1 MIVGPI
7 VKLIFKG
14 YERTLAGLVSAI
26 LSVVDTKLA
35 GQTSVVKIRER
46 IGILL
51 AALNDA
57 ITRVLKGQYT
67 EALAIDDRNR
77 DTLYRAF
84 IYRLESDMLCTY
96 NPTLQENARILYN
109 ILEQNDRI
117 LKDGYLDE
125 SNQLENLFIKYTEH
139 ADLLRQNG
147 IQELY
152 DHLVAAQNKF
162 QKTWQMSSESTA
174 NKKEIPQLRDA
185 ANDLIDAV
193 NKSLFGR
200 INLESDEIGE
210 PFLSASNVIN
220 ELVEKTH
227 KLQRSRIARND
238 TTDEPV
244 SAKEEKAS
252 VTA

>member
-84 IYRLESDMLCTY
+84 IYRL
-96 NPTLQENARILYN
+96 
-109 ILEQNDRI
+109 
-117 LKDGYLDE
+117 
-125 SNQLENLFIKYTEH
+125 
-139 ADLLRQNG
+139 
-147 IQELY
+147 
-152 DHLVAAQNKF
+152 
-162 QKTWQMSSESTA
+162 
-174 NKKEIPQLRDA
+174 
-185 ANDLIDAV
+185 
-193 NKSLFGR
+193 
-200 INLESDEIGE
+200 
-210 PFLSASNVIN
+210 
-220 ELVEKTH
+220 
-227 KLQRSRIARND
+227 
-238 TTDEPV
+238 
-244 SAKEEKAS
+244 
-252 VTA
+252 